1 MQLGMKRTVSRSS
14 QSAYTL
20 LELSIVI
27 TIFGLFVAGAADVLG
42 RKAEALRY
50 NTTYDHMDR
59 IEAALKTYVE
69 RNGFLPCPAAA
80 DARQEDEGSGDEFG
94 RAVNY
99 DDANPNE
106 CNDAP
111 NDGRGAPP
119 VRTLGLPDEVMFDGW
134 GRKFSYHIATGM
146 GDAADF
152 ADDDTYPG
160 DISVKNLQGYELTG
174 INYSGNYGA
183 AYVLIAHG
191 ENGLRAWLRNVPGA
205 DAAMFIY
212 VNVATTDSMLG
223 VEIENVDGD
232 IDYLQAPQSQYFDDL
247 VRFKTKADLSAPR
260 LQAPPI
266 HLYSLACQSAQAV
279 LTHETEATMVTFAG
293 NNPDIYNALMT
304 AATALD
310 SVCNVSNVTPLV
322 NDCADNQ
329 DWDDGLLDCFCETA
343 GQFVRTSFDNPLTSQ
358 GEIFGGCE

>member
-1 MQLGMKRTVSRSS
+1 MQLGAKRNLSRSG

-27 TIFGLFVAGAADVLG
+27 TIFGLFIAGAADVLG
-42 RKAEALRY
+42 RKAEAERY
-50 NTTYDHMDR
+50 RTTYAHMDR
-59 IEAALKTYVE
+59 IEAALKTFVE

-80 DARQEDEGSGDEFG
+80 DARMEDGGSGDEFG
-94 RAVNY
+94 EAVAYNTGNP
-99 DDANPNE
+99 DA
-106 CNDAP
+106 CDDAP
-111 NDGRGAPP
+111 NDGRGMPP
-119 VRTLGLPDEVMFDGW
+119 VRSLGLPDEVAFDGW
-134 GRKFSYHIATGM
+134 GRKFSYHVATGT
-146 GDAADF
+146 GSE
-152 ADDDTYPG
+152 DDWNSDNFPG

-183 AYVLIAHG
+183 AYVLLSHG
-191 ENGLRAWLRNVPGA
+191 ENGLRAWLRNVSGA
-205 DAAMFIY
+205 DAVMFIY
-212 VNVATTDSMLG
+212 VNVATTDAMLG

-232 IDYLQAPQSQYFDDL
+232 TDYLQAPQSQYFDDL
-247 VRFKTKADLSAPR
+247 VRFKTKADLIAPR
-260 LQAPPI
+260 LLAPPL
-266 HLYSLACQSAQAV
+266 HMYSLACQSAQAV

-310 SVCNVSNVTPLV
+310 SVCDVSNVTPLV

-329 DWDDGLLDCFCETA
+329 DWDGALLDCFCETA
-343 GQFVRTSFDNPLTSQ
+343 GQFVRTSFDNLLASQ